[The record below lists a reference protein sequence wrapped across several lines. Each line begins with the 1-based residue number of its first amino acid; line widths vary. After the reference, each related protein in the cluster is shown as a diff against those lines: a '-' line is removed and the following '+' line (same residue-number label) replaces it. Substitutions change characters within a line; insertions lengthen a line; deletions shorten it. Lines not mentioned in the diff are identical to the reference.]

1 MDESTRGRHC
11 GTRHSA
17 DTTLLAGRPR
27 QRMVVPSPVA
37 CMSGVPPDLVD
48 AVPRLAALLQA
59 LPPERTEV
67 GFDELRLLCLSA
79 ITAARE
85 EGAPVTLAAAERP
98 LGEAASVLAACVI
111 YCSLRQ
117 GGQWWMSRDRR
128 ERLHPVAELVQ
139 ALVPD
144 TPE

>member
-1 MDESTRGRHC
+1 MRERYVMNESTGGRH
-11 GTRHSA
+11 GGAGHSA
-17 DTTLLAGRPR
+17 DATLPARRPR
-27 QRMVVPSPVA
+27 QRTVAPSPA
-37 CMSGVPPDLVD
+37 AQMRGIPPELVD
-48 AVPRLAALLQA
+48 AVPGLAALLQA

-117 GGQWWMSRDRR
+117 GGQWWMSRDR
-128 ERLHPVAELVQ
+128 
-139 ALVPD
+139 
-144 TPE
+144 

>member
-79 ITAARE
+79 ITAQRE
-85 EGAPVTLAAAERP
+85 QRACATAAAAERP
-98 LGEAASVLAACVI
+98 LGEAASVLVAYVI
-111 YCSLRQ
+111 YSSLLQ
-117 GGQWWMSRDRR
+117 GSHLRMSIDRR
-128 ERLHPVAELVQ
+128 ERV
-139 ALVPD
+139 
-144 TPE
+144 